1 MAITVE
7 VSGVKELLADFD
19 GFPKALETSVLL
31 QMSQIAKTS
40 LQKGA
45 GRHWVSGNLFASTY
59 NRKITGGREV
69 GHDTGRAHYAKFVL
83 FGTRPHKIVPNKKK
97 ALRWAGPSG
106 FIFSK
111 IVNHPGYRGDDY
123 METAKNDALALF
135 GQFVSK
141 AIKDNL

>member
-1 MAITVE
+1 MAISVE
-7 VSGVKELLADFD
+7 VRGVKELLADLRD
-19 GFPKALETSVLL
+19 FPEKLETSVLL

-45 GRHWVSGNLFASTY
+45 GRHWDSGALYASVY

-69 GHDTGRAHYAKFVL
+69 GHDTNRAPYAQFVL
-83 FGTRPHKIVPNKKK
+83 FGTRPHVIRPKTKK
-97 ALRWAGPSG
+97 ALRWAGANG
-106 FIFSK
+106 FIFAK

-123 METAKNDALALF
+123 MEVAKDDALAAFSTL
-135 GQFVSK
+135 VSK